1 MARRSLLFAPRGG
14 ETSFGQRFQKLNI
27 LIIFV
32 LMVIAC
38 IGFSML
44 YSVAGGSWD
53 PWAKNQAIRFSFALV
68 ILIGIA
74 LIDLKWWM
82 TLAYPA
88 YAGALILL
96 VLVEL
101 MGSTGMGGQRWLDLG
116 FFRVQPS
123 ELMKVSLILALARY
137 FHGLT
142 PENYQKLYHLVIPIL
157 MIAIPSVLIVRQ
169 PDLGTTA
176 LLAAGGVAIIF
187 LAGARAWLFWTGG
200 TALLIGL
207 PFLWGNLR
215 DYQKDRILT
224 FLNPESDP
232 LGAGYQIIQ
241 SKIALGSGG
250 LTGKGFLQGTQ
261 SHLNFLPEMKTDFIF
276 TVLAEEFGITG
287 GIFLIALYGILIFY
301 GFYVSVTCR
310 SQFGRLLSAGLT
322 LTLFLYVFINVG
334 MVMGLLPVVGVPLP
348 LVSYGGSAM
357 MTVMIAYGLVLSV
370 AINRNIS
377 LSRKDTF

>member
-1 MARRSLLFAPRGG
+1 MARSLLFAPRSG
-14 ETSFGQRFQKLNI
+14 EASLAQRFEKLNVTI
-27 LIIFV
+27 VFI

-38 IGFSML
+38 VGFSML

-53 PWAKNQAIRFSFALV
+53 PWAKNQAIRFSVALIV
-68 ILIGIA
+68 MIGIA
-74 LIDLKWWM
+74 VTDLKWWM

-88 YAGALILL
+88 YAGALVLL

-101 MGSTGMGGQRWLDLG
+101 IGSSGMGGQRWLDLG
-116 FFRVQPS
+116 FFRFQPS
-123 ELMKVSLILALARY
+123 EIMKVALILALARY

-142 PENYQKLYHLVIPIL
+142 PENYRKLYHLVIPIL
-157 MIAIPSVLIVRQ
+157 MIAIPSFLIVRQ

-176 LLAAGGVAIIF
+176 LMAAGGISVIF
-187 LAGARAWLFWTGG
+187 LAGARAWLFWAGG
-200 TALLIGL
+200 TSIVIGM
-207 PFLWGNLR
+207 PFLWGSLH
-215 DYQKDRILT
+215 DYQQARILT

-250 LTGKGFLQGTQ
+250 LAGKGFLQGTQ

-276 TVLAEEFGITG
+276 TVLAEEFGMFG
-287 GIFLIALYGILIFY
+287 GLFLLSLYGILIFY
-301 GFYVSVTCR
+301 GFYAAIQCR
-310 SQFGRLLSAGLT
+310 SHFGRLLASGLT
-322 LTLFLYVFINVG
+322 VTLFLYVFINVG

-357 MTVMIAYGLVLSV
+357 MTVMVAYGLILSV
-370 AINRNIS
+370 SINRNIS
-377 LSRKDTF
+377 LTRKDTF